1 MISLPWFPG
10 LGRSEVVIIY
20 PDIYGITLPSFFHS
34 FCLPSKHQNPIG
46 PSQVWSLALKSRPV
60 IAALD
65 PVKCHWCLRR
75 IGMGRF
81 AVRPGRLISGTF
93 ERKRLWDV
101 VGVVAVCI
109 FLWFSGHCLKS
120 AITYVVSYI
129 CFFMFFKQPMLMI
142 PNRQRIMNYRH
153 VI

>member
-1 MISLPWFPG
+1 MDLVLP
-10 LGRSEVVIIY
+10 Y
-20 PDIYGITLPSFFHS
+20 TDITLRISSITFPLFLFALKTPKPHWSQP
-34 FCLPSKHQNPIG
+34 CLIT
-46 PSQVWSLALKSRPV
+46 ALKSRPV

-65 PVKCHWCLRR
+65 PVKCHWC
-75 IGMGRF
+75 RF
-81 AVRPGRLISGTF
+81 AIRPGRLISGTF
-93 ERKRLWDV
+93 ERKRLLDV

-109 FLWFSGHCLKS
+109 FLWLSGHCLKS

-142 PNRQRIMNYRH
+142 PNRQSRMNYRH